1 MKLIIFLLI
10 NVKGFFKM
18 ILTFQVCATRY
29 VQITQNNKSAISLQ
43 YLKKEVSD
51 DAAYLHPD
59 KHESLL
65 QIDTMILMVMMK
77 HFKSSQNTRFAM
89 SLEYVKKEVR
99 DEVDFVDAVKHQSF
113 PQVDFNA
120 LIIKASYK
128 VMLHY

>member
-1 MKLIIFLLI
+1 
-10 NVKGFFKM
+10 
-18 ILTFQVCATRY
+18 
-29 VQITQNNKSAISLQ
+29 
-43 YLKKEVSD
+43 
-51 DAAYLHPD
+51 
-59 KHESLL
+59 
-65 QIDTMILMVMMK
+65 MILMVMMK

-113 PQVDFNA
+113 PQVDFNT